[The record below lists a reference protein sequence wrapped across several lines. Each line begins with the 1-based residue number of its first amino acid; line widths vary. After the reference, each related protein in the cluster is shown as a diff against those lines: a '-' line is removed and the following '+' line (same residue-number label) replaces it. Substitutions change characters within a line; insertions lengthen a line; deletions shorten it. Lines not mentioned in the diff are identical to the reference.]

1 MPTPV
6 RRPRVA
12 VLSPF
17 VDKRHGTERCLAEQ
31 IERLSRTFDIHL
43 YSSRVEDVDLTGI
56 TWHRVP
62 ALPGPH
68 LFGLHLVALRESFY
82 PLAKCQI

>member
-31 IERLSRTFDIHL
+31 IERLAGTFDIHL
-43 YSSRVEDVDLTGI
+43 YSSRVEDVDLAGI

-62 ALPGPH
+62 ALTGPH
-68 LFGLHLVALRESFY
+68 LFAY
-82 PLAKCQI
+82 IW